1 MGSRKNIRPN
11 RAKNFGFNT
20 TTLGK
25 SSNFGFQTD
34 VQKSEAAKDLRRVIS
49 PVQLQRLRTDV
60 SMWRD
65 AVAEA
70 EKAYYPFRVKMQRI
84 YIDTILNG
92 HVFSLMERRKDLT
105 LLRKFSIQDKAGK
118 DVEELT
124 KYFQDQPWFGDF
136 LGYALDALFFGYSL
150 ISLGDIERDQMKEVS
165 LIPRWFISPDRHEV
179 GSFIYATSG
188 ADFRE
193 KPQSDWHVYVK
204 TKSDN
209 GTSPCGYGLMYQ
221 IALYEIFLRNTLGF
235 NGDFVELFAMPYRVG
250 KTTKTNEGER
260 AELERAIRDMGSAG
274 YAIVDPMDEIEFLES
289 KTTGTGYKSY
299 ESLEARCEA
308 KVSQIILGHADAMKS
323 SGGKLTADDN
333 ESPQQLAMKDK
344 QIKDGRFIEPVIND
358 QLIPKLRELGLVNIP
373 DGYKFVFL
381 NDGEEEEIRE
391 HEDASNTI
399 TATIAKTMKDAGLQ
413 MDPEYFAKRTGIPTK
428 KMEEPAPVVPG
439 QKPED
444 DLRGNKQV
452 KNMLIDLYK

>member
-1 MGSRKNIRPN
+1 MSKRNRQIQ

-20 TTLGK
+20 QTLGK
-25 SSNFGFQTD
+25 SSNFGFNTD
-34 VQKSEAAKDLRRVIS
+34 SDKNNVAKDLRRVIS

-65 AVAEA
+65 AIAEA
-70 EKAYYPFRVKMQRI
+70 ERAYYPFRVKMQRI
-84 YIDTILNG
+84 FIDTILNG

-105 LLRKFSIQDKAGK
+105 LLRKFAIQDKAGK
-118 DVEELT
+118 EVEELT

-136 LGYALDALFFGYSL
+136 LSYALDALFFGYSL
-150 ISLGDIERDQMKEVS
+150 ISLGDIERDLMKEVS
-165 LIPRWFISPDRHEV
+165 LVPRWFISPDRHEV

-193 KPQSDWHVYVK
+193 QPQSDWHVYVK
-204 TKSDN
+204 TKSDT
-209 GTSPCGYGLMYQ
+209 GVSPCGYGIMYQ

-250 KTTKTNEGER
+250 KTTKTTESER
-260 AELERAIRDMGSAG
+260 AELESAIRNMGSAG

-323 SGGKLTADDN
+323 SGGKLTADDE
-333 ESPQQLAMKDK
+333 ESPQQRAMKDK
-344 QIKDGRFIEPVIND
+344 QIKDGRFIEPIINE
-358 QLIPKLRELGLVNIP
+358 QLIPKLRNLGLVNIP
-373 DGYKFVFL
+373 EGYKFAFL
-381 NDGEEEEIRE
+381 NDGEQEEIRE
-391 HEDASNTI
+391 QEDASNLI
-399 TATIAKTMKDAGLQ
+399 TAQIAQTMKNAGLQ
-413 MDPEYFAKRTGIPTK
+413 MDPKYFEERTGIK
-428 KMEEPAPVVPG
+428 AAKIELPAPVVPG
-439 QKPED
+439 QKPN
-444 DLRGNKQV
+444 DLRDEPKV
-452 KNMLIDLYK
+452 KNRLKALYK